1 MKVDRV
7 RSFWLEQALDLN
19 PASPVALDHDLRTD
33 VCIVG
38 GGFTGLWTALE
49 LKTRDPSVDVTIIE
63 ADLCGSG
70 ASGRNGGFVMTWMS
84 KATTLLKICGGQE
97 GVRLLRASQDAVRAI
112 GAFCAEHGMD
122 GHFRHHGWL
131 WTASNAH
138 QLGAWD
144 ATLEML
150 ANHGLEPFDVLDTD
164 AVARLSGSDRHIA
177 GVFEGGVATVQ
188 PALLARTLTRVA
200 REIGVKIYE
209 QTAMTGLRRG
219 ATPVVQTRRA
229 RIVADSVVL
238 ALNAWAHELPVFRR
252 TILPI
257 ASDVAMTRAAPE
269 RLAALGLDTGIA
281 VSDSRLLVNYYRSTP
296 DGRLCFGKGGGAIPF
311 AGRLGRRFDD
321 ASPRRRELG
330 EAIGCYYPTLADVG
344 IAAAW
349 RGPATRTAT
358 GLPHFGRLPGA
369 PAIVYGHGYTGNGVG
384 PSHIG
389 GKILASLALATRDE
403 WSDSPM
409 VEHRPARF
417 LPPEPV
423 RFVGGQLV
431 RAAARR
437 KEAAEDAGQA
447 PGRLDVAVAGLAP
460 SGLAPLKGE

>member
-1 MKVDRV
+1 MKANRV
-7 RSFWLEQALDLN
+7 RSFWLEQALGTN
-19 PASPVALDHDLRTD
+19 PASPAPLDHDLRTD

-49 LKTRDPSVDVTIIE
+49 LKRRDPGVDVTIIE

-84 KATTLLKICGGQE
+84 KACTLLKMCGGQE
-97 GVRLLRASQDAVRAI
+97 GVRLLRASEDAVRAI
-112 GAFCAEHGMD
+112 GAFCVEHGL
-122 GHFRHHGWL
+122 GAHFRHHGWL
-131 WTASNAH
+131 WTASNPS

-144 ATLEML
+144 ETVRTL
-150 ANHGLEPFDVLDTD
+150 AKHGLAPFDVLDAD
-164 AVARLSGSDRHIA
+164 AVAGLGGSARHLA

-188 PALLARTLTRVA
+188 PALLARTLA
-200 REIGVKIYE
+200 RLARQTGVRIFE
-209 QTAMTGLRRG
+209 HTAMTGLRGG
-219 ATPVVQTRRA
+219 ATPVVRTRGA
-229 RIVADSVVL
+229 RVTADAVVL
-238 ALNAWAHELPVFRR
+238 ALNAWAHELPAFRR

-257 ASDVAMTRAAPE
+257 ASDVVMTRAAPE
-269 RLAALGLDTGIA
+269 RLAAVGLDTGIA
-281 VSDSRLLVNYYRSTP
+281 ISDSRLLVNYYRSTP

-321 ASPRRRELG
+321 PSPRRHELG
-330 EAIGCYYPTLADVG
+330 EEIARYYPSLADVG

-369 PAIVYGHGYTGNGVG
+369 AAIVYGHGYTGNGVG

-389 GKILASLALATRDE
+389 GKFLASLALGARDE
-403 WSDSPM
+403 WAESPM
-409 VEHRPARF
+409 VEARPSRF
-417 LPPEPV
+417 LPPEPL
-423 RFVGGQLV
+423 RFAGGQLV

-437 KEAAEDAGQA
+437 KEAAEDEGRA
-447 PGRLDVAVAGLAP
+447 PGRVDVALAGLAP
-460 SGLAPLKGE
+460 SGLAPIEGN